1 MNHSRKLIVISSM
14 VLTFVC
20 LTYNACTYDVATPNI
35 CFQEDI
41 LPIFVSK
48 CANNTCHNGVDKANG
63 YDFSNY
69 DGIMKGVTA
78 NKPRQSEAFK
88 AISSG
93 EMPPSS
99 HPQLDKLEKT
109 MIKNW
114 IKSGAP
120 NSSNCYSCDTS
131 NYTYSAVVKP
141 LLDKWC
147 LSCHT
152 DGNAGSGHNFKTY
165 TGIKNSISTGRFL
178 GSIQHQAGF
187 SPMPQNLDKLPTC
200 DLNRIVN
207 WVNAGAPNN

>member
-1 MNHSRKLIVISSM
+1 MHNTIKYFATTVIVMMLIAFS
-14 VLTFVC
+14 
-20 LTYNACTYDVATPNI
+20 YNACTYDVSTPNI

-48 CANNTCHNGVDKANG
+48 CANNTCHNSVDKASG

-69 DGIMKGVTA
+69 DGIIRGVKV
-78 NKPRQSEAFK
+78 NKPDQSEAYT
-88 AISSG
+88 AVNSG

-120 NSSNCYSCDTS
+120 NSSNCYTCDTS
-131 NYTYSAVVKP
+131 NYTFGAVVNP
-141 LLDKWC
+141 LIDKWC

-152 DGNAGSGHNFKTY
+152 DGNAGAGHNFKTY
-165 TGIKNSISTGRFL
+165 FGIKNSISTGRFV
-178 GSIQHQAGF
+178 GSIQHQAGY
-187 SPMPQNLDKLPTC
+187 SPMPQNSDKLPAC
-200 DLNRIVN
+200 DMDRIIN